1 MKTYWSGRSFNPV
14 LRKSSLLSW
23 ILKLLPIPGSL
34 ITAQTLS
41 EIVNCA
47 SQGDVRGVLSGG
59 SFLLLFV
66 LTVKL
71 MEVTIGIA
79 FEKTKAGSVQCC
91 KLKLY
96 QIFLANPLQILF
108 GARHGSSIEKLN
120 DDFDKVTQK
129 GIKLYPELGSG
140 ILTTVIFFMFLC
152 EQNGAIAFIL
162 LGLSL
167 LQIIPPM
174 LIKRFLQVNYDNC
187 REIEAKLTDFTI
199 SGLRGFAE
207 IKLYDLKGWWLE
219 KLKGYHKDY
228 SRIGS
233 ASIYAAT
240 AENTLKNFISTILQY
255 GTYAILGLLLLN
267 GYAEMDVCVE
277 TIALSGSFF
286 AAVETV
292 FSSIPQLAV
301 TKTAQERLEEW
312 FEACRFRNVD
322 LIQGTDDVS
331 NHQILNNSV
340 LTETAD
346 IKLHDVSYTVD
357 EKPIL
362 KNTSVTFST
371 ERIGLIKGENG
382 IGKSTLFRLILG
394 LVSDYEGEITSGEV
408 FLKEIP
414 EVDFHANIFYLPQED
429 ALFSVTPKKLYEMAA
444 KDRLSKCL
452 ENAYRFGLS
461 SKEIEE
467 TQIDELSGGERKKV
481 YLAMALADEQ
491 IYLLLDE
498 PTNGLDEVG
507 KRVLSELLKKRK
519 GGALIITHDP
529 ALDAAA
535 DECYVIR
542 NQKINIMKGGS
553 VCEARG

>member
-1 MKTYWSGRSFNPV
+1 MKTYLSDRVFDPI
-14 LRKSSLLSW
+14 LQKSSLFSW
-23 ILKLLPIPGSL
+23 ILKLLPIPVSL
-34 ITAQTLS
+34 ITAHTLS
-41 EIVNCA
+41 EIVSCA
-47 SQGDVRGVLSGG
+47 SQGDIRGVLSGG
-59 SFLLLFV
+59 SSLLLFV
-66 LTVKL
+66 LTEKL

-108 GARHGSSIEKLN
+108 GAKHGSSIEKLN

-152 EQNGAIAFIL
+152 EQNGAVAFIL

-167 LQIIPPM
+167 LQIIPPI

-207 IKLYDLKGWWLE
+207 IKLYDLKDWWLE

-233 ASIYAAT
+233 TSIYANT
-240 AENTLKNFISTILQY
+240 AENTLKTFISTILQY
-255 GTYAILGLLLLN
+255 GTYAILGLMLLN

-292 FSSIPQLAV
+292 FSSIPQVAV
-301 TKTAQERLEEW
+301 TKTAQERLEGW
-312 FEACRFRNVD
+312 FEACGFRN
-322 LIQGTDDVS
+322 LNMIQGTDDISDCQV
-331 NHQILNNSV
+331 LNNLV
-340 LTETAD
+340 LTETTD
-346 IKLHDVSYTVD
+346 IKLHDVSYAVE
-357 EKPIL
+357 EKQIL

-371 ERIGLIKGENG
+371 SRICLVKGENG
-382 IGKSTLFRLILG
+382 IGKSILFRLLLG
-394 LVSDYEGEITSGEV
+394 MLTDYEGEISIGEV
-408 FLKEIP
+408 SLKEIRKT
-414 EVDFHANIFYLPQED
+414 DFHANIFYLPQED
-429 ALFSVTPKKLYEMAA
+429 ALFSVTPRKLYEMAA

-498 PTNGLDEVG
+498 PTNALDEMG
-507 KRVLSELLKKRK
+507 KRILSEFLEKRK

-529 ALDAAA
+529 TLDTAA
-535 DECYVIR
+535 DEWYVIR
-542 NQKINIMKGGS
+542 NLKINVMKGGS

>member
-1 MKTYWSGRSFNPV
+1 MKMYLSGRAFDPI
-14 LRKSSLLSW
+14 LRKSSLISW

-34 ITAQTLS
+34 VTARTLS
-41 EIVNCA
+41 GIVNCA
-47 SQGDVRGVLSGG
+47 SQGDINGVLSGG
-59 SFLLLFV
+59 FFLLLFV

-71 MEVTIGIA
+71 LEVTLGIA
-79 FEKTKAGSVQCC
+79 FEKGKAESVQCC

-108 GARHGSSIEKLN
+108 GAKHGSSIEKLN
-120 DDFDKVTQK
+120 DDFDQVTQK
-129 GIKLYPELGSG
+129 RIKLYPELGAG

-152 EQNGAIAFIL
+152 EQNGGIAFIL
-162 LGLSL
+162 LALSL

-219 KLKGYHKDY
+219 RLKDYHKDY

-233 ASIYAAT
+233 TGIYANT
-240 AENTLKNFISTILQY
+240 AENTLKTFISTILQY
-255 GTYAILGLLLLN
+255 GTYTILGLMLLN

-286 AAVETV
+286 AAVEAV

-312 FEACRFRNVD
+312 FEIHRFRKVNM
-322 LIQGTDDVS
+322 IQRTDDVG
-331 NHQILNNSV
+331 NCKVLNNLV
-340 LTETAD
+340 LTENAD
-346 IKLHDVSYTVD
+346 IKLHDVSYAV
-357 EKPIL
+357 EGKQIL
-362 KNTSVTFST
+362 KNTSVTFSMGK
-371 ERIGLIKGENG
+371 ICLIKGENG

-394 LVSDYEGEITSGEV
+394 MLTDYEGEITIGEV
-408 FLKEIP
+408 SLRAISEA
-414 EVDFHANIFYLPQED
+414 DFQANIFYLPQED
-429 ALFSVTPKKLYEMAA
+429 AMFSVTPRKLYEMAA
-444 KDRLSKCL
+444 KDRLAKCL
-452 ENAYRFGLS
+452 ENANRFGLS
-461 SKEIEE
+461 SKEIED

-481 YLAMALADEQ
+481 YLAMAFADEQ
-491 IYLLLDE
+491 IFLLLDE
-498 PTNGLDEVG
+498 PTNALDEMG
-507 KRVLSELLKKRK
+507 KRVLSEFLEKRK
-519 GGALIITHDP
+519 GGALIITHDSV
-529 ALDAAA
+529 LDAAV

-542 NQKINIMKGGS
+542 NRKINVMKGGDYS
-553 VCEARG
+553 EAKG